1 MTAAARVAAGGGG
14 TAVIEPVPPGA
25 DARSRDMLRG
35 RVLRETKQSAAVLG
49 FEPAVRFIG
58 AVDSSVSDDNGDHLI
73 AALREALM
81 NSAKHAQAAHV
92 DVLVQIESSSVL
104 LVVTDDGI
112 GIPEQGMGRRSGVTN
127 LMARAVECGGTCELE
142 RVNAEG
148 GTRLVWRVPLD

>member
-1 MTAAARVAAGGGG
+1 MH
-14 TAVIEPVPPGA
+14 EPVEGPASG
-25 DARSRDMLRG
+25 LRG
-35 RVLRETKQSAAVLG
+35 RVLREIRQSAVVLG

-58 AVDSSVSDDNGDHLI
+58 AVDASVSTETGEHLI

-81 NSAKHAQAAHV
+81 NSAKHARAERV
-92 DVLVQIESSSVL
+92 DVLVQIESAAAL

-127 LMARAVECGGTCELE
+127 LMARAVECGGSCDLE

-148 GTRLVWRVPLD
+148 GTRLVWRVPLN